1 MKWRWGTNM
10 KITKAKLKEIIKE
23 ELQKE
28 SNGGPE
34 DLYSAVFSA
43 NSALE
48 DILDAIDN
56 DNFDDLSE
64 AVYEARED
72 ILEASEL
79 LKNSLAVIKQG

>member
-1 MKWRWGTNM
+1 M
-10 KITKAKLKEIIKE
+10 KITRKNLEKIIKE

-48 DILDAIDN
+48 DVLDAIDN
-56 DNFDDLSE
+56 DSFGDLPE
-64 AVYEARED
+64 TVYEARED

-79 LKNSLAVIKQG
+79 LKNSLEVIKQG